1 MSIISCVNG
10 GLVWRGGMVNKSTL
24 IYLAVLA
31 SLCGWIWY
39 QHGAIND
46 LRAENQTQANL
57 IAEQEKVNQSL
68 KDTIETERQA
78 VEQQRVINDEIKQ
91 TTQDKVQIV
100 RKIIKSQPCY
110 NTRIYDDAI
119 ERLH

>member
-1 MSIISCVNG
+1 MF
-10 GLVWRGGMVNKSTL
+10 NKLTL
-24 IYLAVLA
+24 IFLAVTV
-31 SLCGWIWY
+31 SLCGWIWF
-39 QHGAIND
+39 QRGTIND

-68 KDTIETERQA
+68 KDTIEVERQA

-91 TTQDKVQIV
+91 ATQDKVQAV

>member
-1 MSIISCVNG
+1 MFSRFKIYAIAIIA
-10 GLVWRGGMVNKSTL
+10 ST
-24 IYLAVLA
+24 IFG
-31 SLCGWIWY
+31 LCGWIWH
-39 QHGAIND
+39 QSKNID
-46 LRAENQTQANL
+46 ELRAENQAQAQT
-57 IAEQEKVNQSL
+57 IKSQEQVNQSL
-68 KDTIETERQA
+68 KDTIEVERQA

-91 TTQDKVQIV
+91 ATQDKVQVV

>member
-1 MSIISCVNG
+1 
-10 GLVWRGGMVNKSTL
+10 MVNKL
-24 IYLAVLA
+24 ILIFLAVTV
-31 SLCGWIWY
+31 SLCGWIWF
-39 QHGAIND
+39 QHGTIND
-46 LRAENQTQANL
+46 LRAENQTLANL

-68 KDTIETERQA
+68 KNTIEIERQA
-78 VEQQRVINDEIKQ
+78 VEQQRVIHDEIKQ
-91 TTQDKVQIV
+91 ASQDKIQVV

>member
-1 MSIISCVNG
+1 
-10 GLVWRGGMVNKSTL
+10 MVNKL
-24 IYLAVLA
+24 ILIFLAVTV
-31 SLCGWIWY
+31 SLCGWIWF
-39 QHGAIND
+39 QHGTIND
-46 LRAENQTQANL
+46 LKAENQTQANL

-68 KDTIETERQA
+68 KDTIEVERQA
-78 VEQQRVINDEIKQ
+78 VEQQRVLHDEIKQ
-91 TTQDKVQIV
+91 EAQNKVQVV

>member
-1 MSIISCVNG
+1 MVA
-10 GLVWRGGMVNKSTL
+10 RMVNKL
-24 IYLAVLA
+24 ILIFLAVTI
-31 SLCGWIWY
+31 SLCGWIWF
-39 QHGAIND
+39 QHGTIND
-46 LRAENQTQANL
+46 LKAENQTQANL

-68 KDTIETERQA
+68 KDTIEVERQA
-78 VEQQRVINDEIKQ
+78 VEQQRVIHDEIKQ
-91 TTQDKVQIV
+91 ATQDKVQVV

>member
-1 MSIISCVNG
+1 
-10 GLVWRGGMVNKSTL
+10 MVTEMFNKLLL
-24 IYLAVLA
+24 IFLAVTVT
-31 SLCGWIWY
+31 LCGWIWF
-39 QHGAIND
+39 QHGTIND

-68 KDTIETERQA
+68 KDTIEVERQA
-78 VEQQRVINDEIKQ
+78 VEQQRVIHDEIKQ
-91 TTQDKVQIV
+91 ASQDKIQAV
-100 RKIIKSQPCY
+100 RKIIKTQPCY

>member
-1 MSIISCVNG
+1 MFSRFETALKLTALC
-10 GLVWRGGMVNKSTL
+10 L
-24 IYLAVLA
+24 ILG
-31 SLCGWIWY
+31 LCGWTLFQSQKISS
-39 QHGAIND
+39 
-46 LRAENQTQANL
+46 LKAENQAQAQTIKNQ
-57 IAEQEKVNQSL
+57 EQVNQSL
-68 KDTIETERQA
+68 KDTIEIERQA

-91 TTQDKVQIV
+91 ATQDKVQVV

>member
-1 MSIISCVNG
+1 MFSRFKIYAIAIIALTILG
-10 GLVWRGGMVNKSTL
+10 
-24 IYLAVLA
+24 
-31 SLCGWIWY
+31 LCGWIWH
-39 QHGAIND
+39 QSKNID
-46 LRAENQTQANL
+46 ELRAENQAQAQT
-57 IAEQEKVNQSL
+57 IKSQEQVNQSL

-91 TTQDKVQIV
+91 TTQDKVQVV

-110 NTRIYDDAI
+110 ITRINDDAI

>member
-1 MSIISCVNG
+1 MFSRFETALKLTALC
-10 GLVWRGGMVNKSTL
+10 L
-24 IYLAVLA
+24 ILG
-31 SLCGWIWY
+31 LCGWTWY
-39 QHGAIND
+39 QSQKISS
-46 LRAENQTQANL
+46 LKSENQAQAQT
-57 IAEQEKVNQSL
+57 IKSQEQVNQSL

-91 TTQDKVQIV
+91 TTQDKVQVV

-110 NTRIYDDAI
+110 STRINDDAI

>member
-1 MSIISCVNG
+1 
-10 GLVWRGGMVNKSTL
+10 MVARMINKL
-24 IYLAVLA
+24 ILIFLAVTI
-31 SLCGWIWY
+31 SLCGWIWF
-39 QHGAIND
+39 QHGTIND

-91 TTQDKVQIV
+91 ATQDKVQVV